1 MMSTRQRIWQPVV
14 LVLLFTVMC
23 VLAGWSNPEGAAAKD
38 PAVRILKFQTLYS
51 EGKHMYESVK
61 FFTSEIEKR
70 TQGRIRFQIFPGS
83 SLVPTKQMLSS
94 VHKGIL
100 DSAFVPAAYEQ
111 GLWPITGITM
121 TFGAPNITYEKWR
134 TIHDQVRDIMNKN
147 IDINVVIVG
156 MPHVVTYLYH
166 SKKPLS
172 GKIDDFKNAL
182 VRSAGG
188 AYDASFKAL
197 GCAPVRIPAPEAY
210 MALQKGTIDS
220 AWSGYGRFV
229 ESKLYEVTPYVMII
243 PKGMVISAQHFI
255 VNKHVWNSLP
265 ADIQRIFLEVGT
277 EVVGVTNDRCAALD
291 KKVVTETL
299 PKLGITPII
308 MDKAENE
315 VLLKKLAVV
324 WPPLVAKLGKPAEEI
339 AEILGVK

>member
-1 MMSTRQRIWQPVV
+1 MERIRRS
-14 LVLLFTVMC
+14 LALALLFMVMC

-70 TQGRIRFQIFPGS
+70 TKGRIKFQIFPGS
-83 SLVPTKQMLSS
+83 SLVPTRQMLSS
-94 VHKGIL
+94 VHKGVL
-100 DSAFVPAAYEQ
+100 DSVFVPAAYEQ

-134 TIHDQVRDIMNKN
+134 NIHDQVRDIMNKN
-147 IDINVVIVG
+147 IDLDVVIVG
-156 MPHVVTYLYH
+156 MPHVITYLYH

-172 GKIDDFKNAL
+172 GKVDDFKNAL

-197 GCAPVRIPAPEAY
+197 GCAPVNMPAPEAY

-220 AWSGYGRFV
+220 GWNAYGRFV
-229 ESKLYEVTPYVMII
+229 ESKLYEVTPYVMVV
-243 PKGMVISAQHFI
+243 PKGMVISGQHFI
-255 VNKHVWNSLP
+255 VNKRVLNSLP
-265 ADIQRIFLEVGT
+265 ADIQRIFFEVGT
-277 EVVGVTNDRCAALD
+277 EVVGVTNDRCGALD

-308 MDKAENE
+308 MGKAENE
-315 VLLKKLAVV
+315 LLLKKLAVV
-324 WPPLVAKLGKPAEEI
+324 WAPVIAKLGKPAEEI